1 MQIQKTKLY
10 LIAIII
16 LLASFTAFSQ
26 DTNYDYLI
34 LDRNNSATGYVG
46 FDAGRYRNSAG
57 NWTYSELYG
66 NIGVFE
72 GTFANRILNLDAG
85 KVILS
90 RGNLGIGLENPT
102 EKLQVDGGSLY
113 FNGEGEG
120 VIVDAGGN
128 KRVGFMK
135 YSGREA
141 GIWRTANQD
150 FEFGRVS
157 STNNVKLSS
166 GATVDLYLAG
176 NGNVGVGT
184 TGPTQKFDVNG
195 HAKIRS
201 NLYMDDGDIRDIRA
215 LHFKDWD
222 DNTGGN
228 DNKYRLLARDGA
240 WMYYDGGVVIGA
252 YGNGTWSD
260 VPTGRLVVQNDM
272 VIGDATPIAG
282 TALTVDGR
290 VYISDDVTSAEEGF
304 GSGYTTNDNYKD
316 YLLWVEEGVVSP
328 DYAIS
333 ETSDWPDYVF
343 DESYELYS
351 LEEVESHIAEKG
363 HLHTMPSAE
372 EVEANGYSLDDL
384 SKRMV
389 KTIEE
394 LTLHAID
401 QEKRIQAQNVI
412 IEELMAQFE
421 AFSSK

>member
-72 GTFANRILNLDAG
+72 GTFANRTLNLDAG

-304 GSGYTTNDNYKD
+304 GSGYTTNDKYKGF
-316 YLLWVEEGVVSP
+316 LLWVEEGIVSTDFAVAP
-328 DYAIS
+328 LN
-333 ETSDWPDYVF
+333 DWPDYVF
-343 DESYELYS
+343 GEDYDLPS
-351 LEEVESHIAEKG
+351 LTEVEAHIKKNG
-363 HLHTMPSAE
+363 HLHTIPGAD
-372 EVEANGYSLDDL
+372 EVREDGFAVKDMT
-384 SKRMV
+384 KRMV
-389 KTIEE
+389 QTIEE
-394 LTLHAID
+394 LTLHTIN
-401 QEKRIQAQNVI
+401 QEKQINKLIARLEALEIQN
-412 IEELMAQFE
+412 
-421 AFSSK
+421 K

>member
-304 GSGYTTNDNYKD
+304 GSGYTTNDKYKGF
-316 YLLWVEEGVVSP
+316 LLWVEEGIVSTDFAVAP
-328 DYAIS
+328 LN
-333 ETSDWPDYVF
+333 DWPDYVF
-343 DESYELYS
+343 GEDYDLPS
-351 LEEVESHIAEKG
+351 LTEVEAHIKKNG
-363 HLHTMPSAE
+363 HLHTIPGAD
-372 EVEANGYSLDDL
+372 EVREDGFAVKDMT
-384 SKRMV
+384 KRMV
-389 KTIEE
+389 QTIEE
-394 LTLHAID
+394 LTLHTIN
-401 QEKRIQAQNVI
+401 QEKQINKLIARLEALEIQN
-412 IEELMAQFE
+412 
-421 AFSSK
+421 K